1 MSSTGTVAPPLRPE
15 QFDRYRRHLSLPDF
29 GLEGQQ
35 KLLESRVLLIGAGGL
50 GCPLALYL
58 SAAGVGHLGLVDDD
72 VIDASNLQRQVLYAT
87 GDVGRPKLEVA
98 SERIRALNPDV
109 DVATYGVRL
118 DSSNALEIFASYD
131 VIVDGTDNFPTRYL
145 SNDACVLL
153 GKPNVYGSIFRFEG
167 QATVFDSRTGP
178 CYRCL
183 FPAPPPPGAA
193 PSCEEGGVLGVL
205 PGIIAML
212 QATET
217 VKLLA
222 GIGSSLVGRLLLY
235 DALHLEF
242 SEFKLRKDPK
252 CPVCGEHPTITEL
265 IDYVGFCGLPPARD
279 ADATPLPRPV
289 SAFEV
294 HLRQTRGEDFLLLDV
309 RDPDEFESARIEG
322 SRLIPVDE
330 LADRLDE
337 LADFRK
343 RPVVVHCHH
352 GPRSRR
358 ACQLLIERGFESVEE
373 LTGGIEAWSVT
384 VDPSVQRY

>member
-1 MSSTGTVAPPLRPE
+1 MGR
-15 QFDRYRRHLSLPDF
+15 
-29 GLEGQQ
+29 
-35 KLLESRVLLIGAGGL
+35 
-50 GCPLALYL
+50 
-58 SAAGVGHLGLVDDD
+58 LGLVDDD
-72 VIDASNLQRQVLYAT
+72 VVDASNLQRQVLYRT
-87 GDVGRPKLEVA
+87 DDVGRSKAEVA

-109 DVATYGVRL
+109 EVVTHRLRL
-118 DSSNALEIFASYD
+118 DSSNALELFEPWD

-167 QATVFDSRTGP
+167 QATVFDARRGP

-183 FPAPPPPGAA
+183 YPAPPPPGAA

-217 VKLLA
+217 VKLLT
-222 GIGSSLVGRLLLY
+222 GIGVPLVGRLVLY

-242 SEFKLRKDPK
+242 SEFSLRKDPG
-252 CPVCGEHPTITEL
+252 CPVCGDAPSITEL
-265 IDYVGFCGLPPARD
+265 IDYEGFCGLPAREGEVQE
-279 ADATPLPRPV
+279 APPV

-294 HLRQTRGEDFLLLDV
+294 HRRRQRGDELLLLDV
-309 RDPDEFESARIEG
+309 RGPDEFQKAHIEG
-322 SRLIPVDE
+322 ATLIPVDE
-330 LADRLDE
+330 LAGRLDE
-337 LADFRK
+337 IGAFRD

-358 ACQLLIERGFESVEE
+358 AAKLLLENGFERVEE

-384 VDPSVQRY
+384 VDPRVPRY

>member
-1 MSSTGTVAPPLRPE
+1 VHAAGPALRPE
-15 QFDRYRRHLSLPDF
+15 QFERYRRHLSLPDF

-35 KLLESRVLLIGAGGL
+35 KLLESKVLLIGVGGL

-72 VIDASNLQRQVLYAT
+72 VVDASNLQRQILYSTA
-87 GDVGRPKLEVA
+87 DVGRPKLEVA
-98 SERIRALNPDV
+98 RERILALNPDV
-109 DVATYGVRL
+109 SVQLHSVCL
-118 DSSNALEIFASYD
+118 DSSNAMQIFEPYD

-167 QATVFDSRTGP
+167 QATVFDARTGP

-183 FPAPPPPGAA
+183 YPSPPPPGAA

-222 GIGSSLVGRLLLY
+222 GIGSSLVGRLVLY
-235 DALHLEF
+235 DALSLEF

-252 CPVCGEHPTITEL
+252 CPACGEKPTLTEL
-265 IDYVGFCGLPPARD
+265 IDYAGFCGLPAREGD
-279 ADATPLPRPV
+279 APVVRVV

-294 HLRQTRGEDFLLLDV
+294 HARRRRSKDLLLLDV
-309 RDPDEFESARIEG
+309 RDPDEYERARIEG
-322 SRLIPVDE
+322 STLIPVGE
-330 LADRLDE
+330 LGDRLDE
-337 LADFRK
+337 IAGYRSG
-343 RPVVVHCHH
+343 PVVVHCHH

-358 ACQLLIERGFESVEE
+358 ACELLIENGFTEVEE
-373 LTGGIEAWSVT
+373 MAGGIEAWSVT
-384 VDPSVQRY
+384 VDPDVPRY

>member
-1 MSSTGTVAPPLRPE
+1 VEAAGPVLRPE
-15 QFDRYRRHLSLPDF
+15 QFERYRRHLSLPDF

-35 KLLESRVLLIGAGGL
+35 KLLESKVLLIGVGGL

-72 VIDASNLQRQVLYAT
+72 VVDASNLQRQILYST
-87 GDVGRPKLEVA
+87 H
-98 SERIRALNPDV
+98 
-109 DVATYGVRL
+109 L
-118 DSSNALEIFASYD
+118 DSSNAMQIFEPYD

-183 FPAPPPPGAA
+183 YPSPPPPGAA

-217 VKLLA
+217 V
-222 GIGSSLVGRLLLY
+222 SSLVGRLVLY
-235 DALHLEF
+235 DALSLEF

-252 CPVCGEHPTITEL
+252 CPVCGEQPTVTEL
-265 IDYVGFCGLPPARD
+265 IDYEGFCGLPAQQGKAPVVRV
-279 ADATPLPRPV
+279 V

-294 HLRQTRGEDFLLLDV
+294 HARRQRSEELLLLDV
-309 RDPDEFESARIEG
+309 RDPDEYDRARIEG
-322 SRLIPVDE
+322 STLIPIGE

-337 LADFRK
+337 IAGYRSGS
-343 RPVVVHCHH
+343 VVVHCHH

-358 ACQLLIERGFESVEE
+358 ACELLIENGFAEVEE
-373 LTGGIEAWSVT
+373 MAGGIEAWSVT
-384 VDPSVQRY
+384 VDPDVPRY

>member
-1 MSSTGTVAPPLRPE
+1 METAGPPLRPE
-15 QFDRYRRHLSLPDF
+15 QFARYRRHLSLPNF

-35 KLLESRVLLIGAGGL
+35 KLLESKVLLIGAGGL

-72 VIDASNLQRQVLYAT
+72 VVDASNLQRQVLYSTA
-87 GDVGRPKLEVA
+87 DVGRPKVEVA
-98 SERIRALNPDV
+98 RERILALNPDV
-109 DVATYGVRL
+109 DVQLYPVRL
-118 DSSNALEIFASYD
+118 DSTNAMKIFEPYD

-183 FPAPPPPGAA
+183 YPSPPPPGAA

-235 DALHLEF
+235 DALSLEF

-252 CPVCGEHPTITEL
+252 CPVCGEKPTVTEL
-265 IDYVGFCGLPPARD
+265 IDYVGFCGLPAREGE
-279 ADATPLPRPV
+279 APVVRGV

-294 HLRQTRGEDFLLLDV
+294 QVRRKRGEDFLLLDV
-309 RDPDEFESARIEG
+309 RDRDEYDRARLEG
-322 SRLIPVDE
+322 STLIPVGE
-330 LADRLDE
+330 LGDRLDE
-337 LADFRK
+337 IAEHRSG
-343 RPVVVHCHH
+343 PVVVHCHH

-358 ACQLLIERGFESVEE
+358 ACELLIENGFTQVEE
-373 LTGGIEAWSVT
+373 MAGGIEAWSLT
-384 VDPSVQRY
+384 VDPDVPRY

>member
-1 MSSTGTVAPPLRPE
+1 MEAAGPVLRPE
-15 QFDRYRRHLSLPDF
+15 QFERYRRHLSLPDF

-35 KLLESRVLLIGAGGL
+35 KLLESKVLLIGVGGL

-72 VIDASNLQRQVLYAT
+72 VVDASNLQRQILYSTA
-87 GDVGRPKLEVA
+87 DVGRPKLEVA
-98 SERIRALNPDV
+98 RERILALNPDV
-109 DVATYGVRL
+109 SVQLHSVRL
-118 DSSNALEIFASYD
+118 DSSNAMQIFEPYD

-167 QATVFDSRTGP
+167 QATVFDARTGP

-183 FPAPPPPGAA
+183 YPSPPPPGAA

-222 GIGSSLVGRLLLY
+222 GIGSSLVGRLVLY
-235 DALHLEF
+235 DALSLEF

-252 CPVCGEHPTITEL
+252 CPACGEKPTLTEL
-265 IDYVGFCGLPPARD
+265 IDYAGFCGLPAREGD
-279 ADATPLPRPV
+279 APVVRVV

-294 HLRQTRGEDFLLLDV
+294 HARRRRSKDLLLLDV
-309 RDPDEFESARIEG
+309 RDPDEYERARIEG
-322 SRLIPVDE
+322 STLIPVGE
-330 LADRLDE
+330 LGDRLDE
-337 LADFRK
+337 IAGHRSG
-343 RPVVVHCHH
+343 PVVVHCHH

-358 ACQLLIERGFESVEE
+358 ACELLIENGFTGVEE
-373 LTGGIEAWSVT
+373 MAGGIEAWSVT
-384 VDPSVQRY
+384 VDPDVPRY

>member
-1 MSSTGTVAPPLRPE
+1 M
-15 QFDRYRRHLSLPDF
+15 
-29 GLEGQQ
+29 EGQQ
-35 KLLESRVLLIGAGGL
+35 KLLGSRVLLIGVGGL
-50 GCPLALYL
+50 GCPVALYL

-72 VIDASNLQRQVLYAT
+72 VVDASNLQRQVLYSTA
-87 GDVGRPKLEVA
+87 DVGRPKVEVA
-98 SERIRALNPDV
+98 GERIRALNPDV
-109 DVATYGVRL
+109 DVVGHRIRL
-118 DSSNALEIFASYD
+118 DSSNALELFASYD
-131 VIVDGTDNFPTRYL
+131 VVVDGTDNFPTRYL

-167 QATVFDSRTGP
+167 QVTVFDSRHGP

-183 FPAPPPPGAA
+183 YPSPPPPGAA

-242 SEFKLRKDPK
+242 NEFRLRKDPK
-252 CPVCGEHPTITEL
+252 CPVCGEHPTVTEL
-265 IDYVGFCGLPPARD
+265 VDYEGFCGLPAREGE
-279 ADATPLPRPV
+279 APTARSV

-294 HLRQTRGEDFLLLDV
+294 ERRRARGEDLLLLDV
-309 RDPDEFESARIEG
+309 RSPEEFERARIEG
-322 SRLIPVDE
+322 ATLIPVGE
-330 LADRLDE
+330 LEGRIEE
-337 LADFRK
+337 LSAYRD

-352 GPRSRR
+352 GSRSRR
-358 ACQLLIERGFESVEE
+358 ACELLGARGFSKVED
-373 LTGGIEAWSVT
+373 LAGGIEAWSLT
-384 VDPSVQRY
+384 VDPGVPRY